1 MPLSGVA
8 SYIPTL
14 DAFAK
19 HWEQVNKAS
28 SKDLVIRGATL
39 NHLAALRQS
48 LIMAL
53 NDVVSK
59 ENVRLVASGDRDIK
73 AAEMR
78 ERFKQ
83 FKEVV
88 SRKPLSK
95 PYKEALPKLPAR
107 TAGDEA
113 MIEAAESVIQIWA
126 VVNRNNPAVPKFRP
140 PLVLEGGCTL
150 EHFGYELASYRQ
162 SCRAAESADRNAL
175 YSRDMRGQVM
185 GQVAKLLKLYSAA
198 AIRLLG
204 EDHELVRTIPDAEP
218 NPDKLPAA
226 PELEGEWNPATEKVE
241 LRWTH
246 PDPSSL
252 KRFSLRYH
260 PGPRYKMEEEESVES
275 IPTDRTSME
284 VAYGLAAPGSSST
297 YKLYAVAPDSGEQGS
312 NTIRI
317 VRPS

>member
-1 MPLSGVA
+1 MPLSGVN
-8 SYIPTL
+8 SYVPTL

-28 SKDLVIRGATL
+28 SSDLVIRGVTL
-39 NHLAALRQS
+39 GHLAALRQS

-53 NDVVSK
+53 TDVVCK

-73 AAEMR
+73 CAEMR
-78 ERFKQ
+78 ERYKQ

-88 SRKPLSK
+88 GRKPLSK
-95 PYKEALPKLPAR
+95 YYKAALPKFPLR

-113 MIEAAESVIQIWA
+113 MIEAAEGLIQLWA
-126 VVNRNNPAVPKFRP
+126 VVNRNHPAIPKFRP
-140 PLVLEGGCTL
+140 PLFLEGGCSL
-150 EHFGYELASYRQ
+150 EQFGHELLGYRQ
-162 SCRAAESADRNAL
+162 ACRAAESADRNAL

-185 GQVAKLLKLYSAA
+185 GQVAKLLKLYAPA
-198 AIRLLG
+198 TIRLLG
-204 EDHELVRTIPDAEP
+204 EGHELVKEIPDAEP

-226 PELEGEWNPATEKVE
+226 PELEGEWNPESQLVD

-246 PDPSSL
+246 PDPGSL

-275 IPTDRTSME
+275 IPTDRTSMK
-284 VAYGLAAPGSSST
+284 VGYGLAASGSSST
-297 YKLYAVAPDSGEQGS
+297 FKLYAVAPDSGEQGS

-317 VRPS
+317 VRP